1 MATTQSGLDS
11 RTWKRGWKGLRK
23 VNNKEMMVSSSSSL
37 AENNI
42 IPTEELKFWLRC
54 CDYSLKGLETKA
66 VQEYITSGQDKMIVD
81 LDPDTKGKTRLLTFQ
96 PNAPLKLQPQNI

>member
-1 MATTQSGLDS
+1 MATMQSGLDS
-11 RTWKRGWKGLRK
+11 RTWKRGRKGLKK

-66 VQEYITSGQDKMIVD
+66 CLAKQRAHTLFKHVAVKF
-81 LDPDTKGKTRLLTFQ
+81 LH
-96 PNAPLKLQPQNI
+96 

>member
-1 MATTQSGLDS
+1 MQSGLDS
-11 RTWKRGWKGLRK
+11 RTWKRGRKGLKK

-54 CDYSLKGLETKA
+54 CGYSLKGLETKA
-66 VQEYITSGQDKMIVD
+66 CLAKQRAHNYLNMW
-81 LDPDTKGKTRLLTFQ
+81 L
-96 PNAPLKLQPQNI
+96 